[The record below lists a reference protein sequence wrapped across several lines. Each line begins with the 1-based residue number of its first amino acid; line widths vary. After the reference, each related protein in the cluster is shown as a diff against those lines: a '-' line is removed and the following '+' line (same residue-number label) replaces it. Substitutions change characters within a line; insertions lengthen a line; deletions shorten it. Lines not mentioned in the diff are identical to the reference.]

1 MEELFSSLSPFVY
14 TQREDGEREIRIK
27 IFDFFLLLSSS
38 YSSASA
44 AAAAVVDGF
53 LGASLTYWPYYIFA
67 VKHGIHFSFT
77 VFLFFLSPKF
87 CFGGNEKILMNLFF
101 LNFV

>member
-53 LGASLTYWPYYIFA
+53 LGASLTYWPYYIARYEARDTFFLYSFF
-67 VKHGIHFSFT
+67 VFSFSEI
-77 VFLFFLSPKF
+77 LFRW
-87 CFGGNEKILMNLFF
+87 G
-101 LNFV
+101 